1 MTQHRKIQ
9 HKVFPEGKKH
19 QCDLCNKAP
28 YSTKKSLKRHKLNV
42 HGAAMTSKSD
52 EKKNKSIYNSLII
65 SLSSDEE
72 GQNEND
78 QKPKTPNILKKN
90 SPMKKSSSPSGR
102 KSFQELASQVR
113 SPVKTNVDGPLRCQ
127 FCEYGADKGANLK
140 NHVLNHFKDKL
151 FPLLPRSKPFGCPEC
166 SVPLITLPRTWKHV
180 VSSVGYCFVV

>member
-1 MTQHRKIQ
+1 MTQHKKIQ

-28 YSTKKSLKRHKLNV
+28 YSTKKSLKRHKLKV

-52 EKKNKSIYNSLII
+52 EKKTKSIYNSLII
-65 SLSSDEE
+65 SLSSDDEE
-72 GQNEND
+72 NKND
-78 QKPKTPNILKKN
+78 QKPKTLNILKKN
-90 SPMKKSSSPSGR
+90 SPMKKSSSPGGR

-151 FPLLPRSKPFGCPEC
+151 FPLLPRSKPFNCPEC
-166 SVPLITLPRTWKHV
+166 NVPHRDLITLLRHFCWSHQM
-180 VSSVGYCFVV
+180 FFR